1 MPRKSTDL
9 RPIPSAFIFL
19 WSRHPKWS
27 SNLCVLIV
35 SNYSNCSTTFFI
47 KNKCHIKIVMCI
59 TLFINNSHNHHGY
72 DKLYLTF
79 IYIKEVI

>member
-47 KNKCHIKIVMCI
+47 KSKRHIKIVTHV
-59 TLFINNSHNHHGY
+59 TLFINDSHKHHGY